1 MVRASG
7 IRIPL
12 WVVFV
17 TMLASAQAEQPTI
30 ATAEPVNLSPESNAA
45 QFDAFGRHFSLTLA
59 DNARVLQKLSPE
71 RQQALKSYRLIRGT
85 IDGETGSWVRLTQT
99 SSGIEGAI
107 WDGHELY
114 AVTSHAKIAPY
125 LSKALNAQPSQTVMY
140 RLSDMRDALPADFCA
155 LSDQVQPEKTTAL
168 DQYQSIV
175 QELQNQAGGSDMR
188 QLEISLIGD
197 TDLQASETD
206 ATGAMLAR
214 LNIVEGIYSSQLD
227 LLIMATDMRLMPVGS
242 DPFTSTRGAT
252 LLEQLG
258 AYRAATPEVRA
269 RGLAHLV
276 TGKDLDGS
284 TAGIAY
290 VKTVC
295 SVDRGVSV
303 SERSFGTTI
312 SALIMAHEIGHNL
325 GADHDGEA
333 GSVCESVGG
342 GYIMA
347 PSVSGFATFSQCS
360 INTMKPVIEA
370 ANCIKPAEYADASL
384 SSQANNVTGESGLPY
399 TLPFTV
405 TSKGNLDAEDVV
417 VTVTLPA
424 TTGFSI
430 DSASASQ
437 GTCSVAGLT
446 VACSLGTLPSGD
458 EQMLNVIARSTA
470 AANFTVSAHVEAS
483 NDRMTSNNNR
493 SLSVSL
499 RTGVD
504 AAVALSVSSANAAL
518 GAPIELN
525 ADVSSLR
532 SQALHNAT
540 LSLNLNQPVTSA
552 TLTGGNCTVN
562 ASSVNCT
569 LADIPG
575 GASRRLNV
583 QANTAVAGPLF
594 ASATVSVSGDGDL
607 SNNSASVSGW
617 VQPPRDVS
625 VTTDVSTIELN
636 VGAPYEIAYTV
647 RSRGSTASGEVT
659 LSFSIPSL
667 AVAVD
672 SFDDGGAVCTQT
684 GPDNFRCDLGSLDVG
699 ATRVIKMRVR
709 GTRAATA
716 DMVATVESEGDGYD
730 ANDFARIQLRIAHAV
745 DLSVGIA
752 SGGTGV
758 EDSPIDGQFSLRS
771 NGRQPTVNGTLD
783 IDLNAAG
790 TLLSATIHNGAACTL
805 ITPQKAR
812 CALPTMASGTRLF
825 FDYRAQFAEPGT
837 YDVNFTAKAALD
849 TAPENDTLTRAMLVR
864 PYNDIAVTGGLDAAA
879 LLVGETREQVFTVTT
894 DRRSLG
900 SAQFVAGHYLP
911 GLEVAAIRAS
921 AGDCRVDDEL
931 GGVCDFTDLPAFARV
946 TVTVTYRALEGSDLC
961 SVAALVNTAGD
972 VASSNDAVRG
982 EIQVQAIT
990 DVELRVGAGSIGEKN
1005 VTVSFPPISVV
1016 NGAATAFGTR
1026 LEVTLPAQVS
1036 LVSMSASNAICSGT
1050 QVLRCDFSDLPAN
1063 TTSTVNISV
1072 RPTASGNFTSALRL
1086 TTSNDTNAANDSGD
1100 VTFDITSAVEAPADP
1115 PSGKGGGGR
1124 IELWMLAVMAL
1135 LAMRRSTVA
1144 VHIRRRAASI
1154 KLSTR

>member
-1 MVRASG
+1 
-7 IRIPL
+7 
-12 WVVFV
+12 
-17 TMLASAQAEQPTI
+17 
-30 ATAEPVNLSPESNAA
+30 
-45 QFDAFGRHFSLTLA
+45 
-59 DNARVLQKLSPE
+59 
-71 RQQALKSYRLIRGT
+71 
-85 IDGETGSWVRLTQT
+85 
-99 SSGIEGAI
+99 
-107 WDGHELY
+107 
-114 AVTSHAKIAPY
+114 
-125 LSKALNAQPSQTVMY
+125 
-140 RLSDMRDALPADFCA
+140 
-155 LSDQVQPEKTTAL
+155 
-168 DQYQSIV
+168 
-175 QELQNQAGGSDMR
+175 MR

-197 TDLQASETD
+197 TALQATESD
-206 ATGAMLAR
+206 AMGAMLAR

-227 LLIMATDMRLMPVGS
+227 LLILATDVRLMPVGA

-258 AYRAATPEVRA
+258 AYRAATPDVRA

-276 TGKDLDGS
+276 TGKDLDGT

-295 SVDRGVSV
+295 TVDRGVSV

-333 GSVCESVGG
+333 GSVCASVGG

-360 INTMKPVIEA
+360 INTMTPVIAA
-370 ANCIKPAEYADASL
+370 ANCITPAEYADASL
-384 SSQANNVTGESGLPY
+384 SSPANNVTGESGLPY

-405 TSKGNLDAEDVV
+405 SSKGNLDAEDVV
-417 VTVTLPA
+417 VTVTLPS
-424 TTGFSI
+424 TNGFSI
-430 DSASASQ
+430 DSASSSQ

-446 VACSLGTLPSGD
+446 ATCSLGTMASGD
-458 EQMLNVIARSTA
+458 EQTLNVLARSTA
-470 AANFTVSAHVEAS
+470 AASFTVLARVAAS
-483 NDRMTSNNNR
+483 NDRMASNNNR
-493 SLSVSL
+493 LLSVSL
-499 RTGVD
+499 RSGVD
-504 AAVALSVSSANAAL
+504 AAVALSVSSENAAL

-552 TLTGGNCTVN
+552 TLAGGSCTVN

-575 GASRRLNV
+575 GATRRLEV
-583 QANTAVAGPLF
+583 QANTTVAGPLF
-594 ASATVSVSGDGDL
+594 ASATVSVSADGDL

-625 VTTDVSTIELN
+625 LTTDASTIELN
-636 VGAPYEIAYTV
+636 VGAVYEIAYTV
-647 RSRGSTASGEVT
+647 RSRGSTASGDVT

-667 AVAVD
+667 AVAVE
-672 SFDDGGAVCTQT
+672 SFDDGGALCTQT
-684 GPDNFRCDLGSLDVG
+684 GPDNFHCDMGPLDVG
-699 ATRVIKMRVR
+699 ATRVIKVRVR

-716 DMVATVESEGDGYD
+716 DILAAVVSEGDGYD
-730 ANDFARIQLRIAHAV
+730 ANNFARIQLRVSHAV

-758 EDSPIDGQFSLRS
+758 EDSPIDGQISLRS

-790 TLLSATIHNGAACTL
+790 TLLSATIHNGAACAL
-805 ITPQKAR
+805 LTPQRAR
-812 CALPTMASGTRLF
+812 CSLPTMAPNTRLF
-825 FDYRAQFAEPGT
+825 VDYHAQFEEPGT
-837 YDVNFTAKAALD
+837 YDVNFTARAAGD
-849 TAPENDTLTRAMLVR
+849 TSPENDTLLRAVLVR
-864 PYNDIAVTGGLDAAA
+864 PFNDIAVTANLDATA
-879 LLVGETREQVFTVTT
+879 LLVGETREQVFTVTA
-894 DRRSLG
+894 DRRSLT
-900 SAQFVAGHYLP
+900 SAQFVAGHPLP
-911 GLEVAAIRAS
+911 GLEVEAIRAS
-921 AGDCRVDDEL
+921 EGDCRVDDEL

-946 TVTVTYRALEGSDLC
+946 TVWVTYRALEGSDLC
-961 SVAALVNTAGD
+961 NVAAQVNTAGD
-972 VASSNDAVRG
+972 VATGDDAVRG
-982 EIQVQAIT
+982 QIQVQQIT
-990 DVELRVGAGSIGEKN
+990 DVELRVGASSTGEKN
-1005 VTVSFPPISVV
+1005 VTVSFPAISVV

-1072 RPTASGNFTSALRL
+1072 RATVSGNFTSALRL

-1100 VTFDITSAVEAPADP
+1100 VTFNITSAVEAPANP

-1124 IELWMLAVMAL
+1124 IELAMLVALAL
-1135 LAMRRSTVA
+1135 LVLRRSTVA
-1144 VHIRRRAASI
+1144 VQIRRRVVSI
-1154 KLSTR
+1154 KQSTR